1 VTILNIAMV
10 SNTLVLAGLPSVRS
24 TQVVP
29 LALGVA
35 GFLCLL
41 NVVLAIIFRNNK
53 RGEVVSYYA
62 ALVLELLLFVAALLV
77 LLGVISGSLFRLPQG
92 LPFNQA
98 EIGVALAIGIGLFPA
113 AYWHRI
119 NVSDL
124 PKRIAEDGKNMNDKV
139 RVRNSLPG
147 EWMN

>member
-1 VTILNIAMV
+1 
-10 SNTLVLAGLPSVRS
+10 VRS
-24 TQVVP
+24 TQVIP
-29 LALGVA
+29 LALGVT

-41 NVVLAIIFRNNK
+41 NILLAIVFRSNRRKEIF
-53 RGEVVSYYA
+53 SYYA
-62 ALVLELLLFVAALLV
+62 AFACELIVFIVALLV
-77 LLGVISGSLFRLPQG
+77 LLGVIAGSLFRLPQG

-119 NVSDL
+119 NLSEL
-124 PKRIAEDGKNMNDKV
+124 PKRIAEDGKTMNDKV
-139 RVRNSLPG
+139 RVRDSMPG